1 MRIFQILLE
10 AFRALGMNRLRTA
23 LTMLGIIIGV
33 GAVVLMLAIGQG
45 AQSKVNASIA
55 SMGSNLLIVVP
66 GSTSASGVRFGF
78 GNAQTL
84 TVADANALAQLT
96 SVETIAP
103 VVLGQLQVVAG
114 NANWRTSVFG
124 VTPEY
129 FSLRGWDLETG
140 DMFGG
145 EELRAYA
152 RVAVI
157 GQTIADNLFP
167 DEDPLGKVIRMRNSP
182 YTVLGVLARK
192 GQSLDGRDQDDGV
205 FVPLTTARQQL
216 IRSSFPGSVNMIMAQ
231 AKSSAQIPEAEFEM
245 SQMLRIRHRL
255 RDGQEDDFSLRN
267 MTAIAETAAVAARAM
282 SLMLG
287 AIASISLLVGGIGI
301 MNIMLVSV
309 TERTREIG
317 IRMALGAKQRDIL
330 LQFLTEATVLS
341 VFGGALG
348 VALGVG
354 GAWMVSQIA
363 DMAVEVTAL
372 SIVVA
377 FGFAAAIGI
386 FFGFY
391 PARKAAQL
399 KPVEALRY
407 E

>member
-1 MRIFQILLE
+1 MRLLQIFLE
-10 AFRALGMNRLRTA
+10 AFRAMGMNRLRTA
-23 LTMLGIIIGV
+23 LTMLGMIIGV
-33 GAVVLMLAIGQG
+33 GAVVLMLAVGQG

-55 SMGSNLLIVVP
+55 SMGSNLLIIVP
-66 GSTSASGVRFGF
+66 GSTSSSGVRFGF

-84 TVADANALAQLT
+84 TVADSIALTQASSIQRT
-96 SVETIAP
+96 AP
-103 VVLGQLQVVAG
+103 VVMGQFQLVAG
-114 NANWRTSVFG
+114 TNNWRTTVLG

-129 FSLRGWDLETG
+129 FALRSWDLETG
-140 DMFGG
+140 DGFGD
-145 EELRAYA
+145 EELRSYA
-152 RVAVI
+152 RVAII
-157 GQTIADNLFP
+157 GQTIADNLYP
-167 DEDPLGKVIRMRNSP
+167 DDEPIGKIVRIRNSP
-182 YTVLGVLARK
+182 YTVAGVLARK
-192 GQSLDGRDQDDGV
+192 GQSIDGRDQDDAV
-205 FVPLTTARQQL
+205 FIPLSTARQQL
-216 IRSSFPGSVNMIMAQ
+216 IRSPFPGSVNMILAQ
-231 AKSSAQIPEAEFEM
+231 AKSPQHIAEAEFEI
-245 SQMLRIRHRL
+245 SQMLRIRHRI
-255 RDGQEDDFSLRN
+255 REGQEDDFSLRN

-317 IRMALGAKQRDIL
+317 IRMALGAKKRDIL
-330 LQFLTEATVLS
+330 LQFLVEAIVLS
-341 VFGGALG
+341 VIGGALG
-348 VALGVG
+348 VAIGIG
-354 GAWMVSQIA
+354 GGWAASQA
-363 DMAVEVTAL
+363 AQMPVEVTAA

-391 PARKAAQL
+391 PARKAAKM

>member
-1 MRIFQILLE
+1 MSFFQVLAE
-10 AFRALGMNRLRTA
+10 AFRAMGMNRLRTA
-23 LTMLGIIIGV
+23 LTMLGMIIGV

-45 AQSKVNASIA
+45 AQSKINASIA
-55 SMGSNLLIVVP
+55 SMGSNLFIVVP
-66 GSTSASGVRFGF
+66 GSTSSSGVRFGF

-84 TVADANALAQLT
+84 TVADANALGQVP
-96 SVETIAP
+96 SVATAAP
-103 VVLGQLQVVAG
+103 VVLGQFQLVAG
-114 NANWRTSVFG
+114 NNNWRTTVFG
-124 VTPEY
+124 VTAAY
-129 FSLRGWDLETG
+129 FTLRSWDLETG
-140 DMFGG
+140 DMFGD
-145 EELRAYA
+145 EELRTFA

-157 GQTIADNLFP
+157 GQTIAANLFP
-167 DEDPLGKVIRMRNSP
+167 DEDPLGKTIRIRNSP
-182 YTVLGVLARK
+182 YTVVGMLTKK

-205 FVPLTTARQQL
+205 FVPLPTARQQL
-216 IRSSFPGSVNMIMAQ
+216 LRSSFPGSVNMIMAQ
-231 AKSSAQIPEAEFEM
+231 ARTAAQMPEAEFEM
-245 SQMLRIRHRL
+245 AQLLRIRHRL
-255 RDGQEDDFSLRN
+255 REGQEDDFSLRN

-317 IRMALGAKQRDIL
+317 IRMALGARKRDIL
-330 LQFLTEATVLS
+330 LQFLTEAVVQS

-354 GAWMVSQIA
+354 GGWIVAQLAEMP
-363 DMAVEVTAL
+363 VEVTAM

-391 PARKAAQL
+391 PARKAAL
-399 KPVEALRY
+399 LRPVEALRY

>member
-1 MRIFQILLE
+1 MSFFQVLAE
-10 AFRALGMNRLRTA
+10 AFRAMGMNRLRTA
-23 LTMLGIIIGV
+23 LTMLGMIIGV

-55 SMGSNLLIVVP
+55 SMGSNLFIVVP
-66 GSTSASGVRFGF
+66 GSTSSSGVRFGF

-84 TVADANALAQLT
+84 TVADANALAQVP
-96 SVETIAP
+96 SVATTAP
-103 VVLGQLQVVAG
+103 VVLGQFQLVAG
-114 NANWRTSVFG
+114 NNNWRTSVFG
-124 VTPEY
+124 VTADY
-129 FSLRGWDLETG
+129 FTVRSWDLETG
-140 DMFGG
+140 DMFSD
-145 EELRAYA
+145 EELRTFA

-157 GQTIADNLFP
+157 GQTIAANLFP
-167 DEDPLGKVIRMRNSP
+167 DEDPLGKTIRIRNSP
-182 YTVLGVLARK
+182 YTVIGMLTKK

-205 FVPLTTARQQL
+205 FVPLPTARQQL
-216 IRSSFPGSVNMIMAQ
+216 MRSSFPGSVNMIMAQ
-231 AKSSAQIPEAEFEM
+231 ARTAAQMPEAELEM
-245 SQMLRIRHRL
+245 SQLLRIRHRL
-255 RDGQEDDFSLRN
+255 REGQEDDFSLRN

-317 IRMALGAKQRDIL
+317 IRMALGARKRDIL
-330 LQFLTEATVLS
+330 LQFLTEAVVQS

-354 GAWMVSQIA
+354 GGWIVSQLA
-363 DMAVEVTAL
+363 EMPVEVTAL

-391 PARKAAQL
+391 PARKAAL
-399 KPVEALRY
+399 LRPVEALRY

>member
-1 MRIFQILLE
+1 MSFFQVLAE
-10 AFRALGMNRLRTA
+10 AFRAMGMNRLRTA
-23 LTMLGIIIGV
+23 LTMLGMIIGV

-45 AQSKVNASIA
+45 AQSKINASIA
-55 SMGSNLLIVVP
+55 SMGSNLFIVVP
-66 GSTSASGVRFGF
+66 GSTSSSGVRFGF

-84 TVADANALAQLT
+84 TVADANALGEVP
-96 SVETIAP
+96 SVATAAP
-103 VVLGQLQVVAG
+103 VVLGQFQLVAG
-114 NANWRTSVFG
+114 NNNWRTTVFG
-124 VTPEY
+124 VTAAY
-129 FSLRGWDLETG
+129 FTLRSWDLETG
-140 DMFGG
+140 DMFGD
-145 EELRAYA
+145 EELRTFA

-157 GQTIADNLFP
+157 GQTIAANLFP
-167 DEDPLGKVIRMRNSP
+167 DEDPLGKTIRIRNSP
-182 YTVLGVLARK
+182 YTVVGMLTKK

-205 FVPLTTARQQL
+205 FVPLPTARQQL
-216 IRSSFPGSVNMIMAQ
+216 MRSSFPGSVNMIMAQ
-231 AKSSAQIPEAEFEM
+231 ARTAAQMPEAEFEM
-245 SQMLRIRHRL
+245 AQLLRIRHRL
-255 RDGQEDDFSLRN
+255 REGQEDDFSLRN

-317 IRMALGAKQRDIL
+317 IRMALGARKRDIL
-330 LQFLTEATVLS
+330 LQFLTEAVVQS

-354 GAWMVSQIA
+354 GGWIVAQLAEMP
-363 DMAVEVTAL
+363 VEVTAL